1 MNIYQAGALYAG
13 YVALLH
19 IIPGPWRHWSRG
31 KIFDEWM
38 LTHLAGGVV
47 AQYLG
52 VSYKDYLILSVG
64 NEAVEAGI
72 RKYRPDL
79 LWGEPE
85 SFGNVIGDL
94 ATGFLGYEATR
105 RLRRLPG

>member
-1 MNIYQAGALYAG
+1 MKIWQAGALYAG

-19 IIPGPWRHWSRG
+19 VVPGPWRQWSRG
-31 KIFDEWM
+31 KIIDEWM
-38 LTHLAGGVV
+38 ATHALLGIA

-52 VSYKDYLILSVG
+52 VSYKDYAILAVG
-64 NEAVEAGI
+64 NEALEAVI
-72 RKYRPDL
+72 RKYRQDL

-94 ATGFLGYEATR
+94 VAGFAGYEATR